1 MPYKILLRFIPF
13 IIFLDIIVIIQVIN
27 RIIGEVFIRNGD
39 SNKEIVKILSL
50 VKTLIICLFFVKRFM
65 M

>member
-50 VKTLIICLFFVKRFM
+50 VKTLIICLM
-65 M
+65 E

>member
-27 RIIGEVFIRNGD
+27 RIIGELFIRNGD